1 MALRPEALIDALAR
15 NPAALKTLYA
25 LVGDEALLAQEAA
38 DALRKAGRAAGYSE
52 REVYT
57 VDPYFDWS
65 GLIGATAAMGLFATR
80 KIVELRMPSGKPG
93 RDGGDALVRWLA
105 ALDDSV
111 LALVTLPRPDGATRK
126 SAWYA
131 ALESQAV
138 VVACDAV
145 PRHELPRWIA
155 QRLRRNGQGAGDDAL
170 QFMADRVEGNL
181 LAAQQEIEK
190 LALLYPAGQL
200 SFEQVE
206 QVVAD
211 VARYDVFQ
219 LSEATLAADVPRL
232 ERMLDGLRAEGESAV
247 LVHYTVAQDIR
258 QLLVCKQAMAL
269 GKPVAFALREAGVW
283 GPRQSLFE
291 RVLPRLDAQAL
302 RPLVRQAAAVDL
314 IVKGLPQPGLP
325 REPWAALHHLA
336 LGLMQALQP
345 KLRLALRA

>member
-1 MALRPEALIDALAR
+1 
-15 NPAALKTLYA
+15 
-25 LVGDEALLAQEAA
+25 
-38 DALRKAGRAAGYSE
+38 
-52 REVYT
+52 
-57 VDPYFDWS
+57 
-65 GLIGATAAMGLFATR
+65 
-80 KIVELRMPSGKPG
+80 
-93 RDGGDALVRWLA
+93 
-105 ALDDSV
+105 
-111 LALVTLPRPDGATRK
+111 
-126 SAWYA
+126 
-131 ALESQAV
+131 
-138 VVACDAV
+138 
-145 PRHELPRWIA
+145 
-155 QRLRRNGQGAGDDAL
+155 
-170 QFMADRVEGNL
+170 
-181 LAAQQEIEK
+181 QEIEK

-247 LVHYTVAQDIR
+247 LVHYTLAQDIR

-269 GKPVAFALREAGVW
+269 GKPVAFALRESGVW